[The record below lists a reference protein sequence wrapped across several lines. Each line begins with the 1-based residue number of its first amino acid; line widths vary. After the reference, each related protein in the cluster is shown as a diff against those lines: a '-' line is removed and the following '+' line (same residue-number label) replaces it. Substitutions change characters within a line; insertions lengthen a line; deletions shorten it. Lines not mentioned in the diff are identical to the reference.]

1 MAESEKRY
9 KQLNIRISE
18 ELEEILTQESAP
30 LKWTKTKLANEILMD
45 WAKNRKQNGGAIQF
59 INNNIE
65 NINIY

>member
-18 ELEEILTQESAP
+18 ELEEILMQESAP

-45 WAKNRKQNGGAIQF
+45 WAKKRKQNGGAIQF